1 MARFYFSDYPTA
13 NYDLKKNGKKTLLS
27 NITVRF
33 RIAEVLRLKS
43 AVIYNYTVKDGDLP
57 SLIAHKYYGDVTLDW
72 VLFLQNNIIDPL
84 WDWPLDSASF
94 DRYIRKKY
102 GSPESA
108 LKQNHSYEKILR
120 HHNILFDGTI
130 IHEKRVV
137 VDKETYDATPVNDR
151 RAVDKYTYE
160 LELNDSKR
168 EIKILDKRYL
178 NPVLTGLD
186 AAVRLAK
193 DV

>member
-1 MARFYFSDYPTA
+1 M
-13 NYDLKKNGKKTLLS
+13 
-27 NITVRF
+27 
-33 RIAEVLRLKS
+33 
-43 AVIYNYTVKDGDLP
+43 
-57 SLIAHKYYGDVTLDW
+57 
-72 VLFLQNNIIDPL
+72 
-84 WDWPLDSASF
+84 
-94 DRYIRKKY
+94 
-102 GSPESA
+102 
-108 LKQNHSYEKILR
+108 
-120 HHNILFDGTI
+120 
-130 IHEKRVV
+130 V